1 MSDFIKYIIERI
13 SNCKCLKEQELRA
26 ILDSCMKKGFE
37 KGYAQCKKDYDIDQ
51 NDKFDSN
58 RRISNHPSKI
68 EIAILFI
75 KADRGLSVINNLK
88 SSMHVSPNLA
98 EKMYDSTLKLWI
110 GTKESYDNSDINRIF
125 FEVGTQS
132 NIGPEYDTIAVLIKL
147 NSPVSCALNDSFQR
161 HEFINYLCNNNCT
174 CEKLSERLP
183 LDVINKYK
191 LLDV

>member
-1 MSDFIKYIIERI
+1 MGDFIKDIIERI
-13 SNCKCLKEQELRA
+13 LNCKCLKEQELRA

-37 KGYAQCKKDYDIDQ
+37 KGYAQCKKDYGIDQ
-51 NDKFDSN
+51 NDKFASN

-88 SSMHVSPNLA
+88 SSMRVSPNLA

-110 GTKESYDNSDINRIF
+110 GTKESYDNSDIKNIF
-125 FEVGTQS
+125 QEVGTHS
-132 NIGPEYDTIAVLIKL
+132 DIGPEYDTTAVLIKL
-147 NSPVSCALNDSFQR
+147 DSPVNFVLNDSFQR

-174 CEKLSERLP
+174 CEKFSERLP
-183 LDVINKYK
+183 LDVISKFK

>member
-1 MSDFIKYIIERI
+1 MCKIERYF
-13 SNCKCLKEQELRA
+13 NCKCITKQELDA
-26 ILDSCMKKGFE
+26 IKQEWYE
-37 KGYAQCKKDYDIDQ
+37 KGYAQCKKDYAIDQ
-51 NDKFDSN
+51 NDKFASN
-58 RRISNHPSKI
+58 RSISNHPSRI

-88 SSMHVSPNLA
+88 SFMHVSPNLA

-125 FEVGTQS
+125 LEVGTQS

-161 HEFINYLCNNNCT
+161 HEFINYICNNNFK
-174 CEKLSERLP
+174 CEKFSERLP
-183 LDVINKYK
+183 LDIINKYK